1 VRAAAATV
9 GKLVGRPWRGSPA
22 IRELEF
28 YSGMGMG
35 MQGSWELKRLRAA
48 PAWLVAASLFAYA
61 YYVPVHS
68 ACHRSWLRVYG

>member
-1 VRAAAATV
+1 MRAAAATV

-22 IRELEF
+22 IRELE
-28 YSGMGMG
+28 GMGMG

-48 PAWLVAASLFAYA
+48 AWLVAASLFAYA

-68 ACHRSWLRVYG
+68 ACHHSWLRVYY